1 MTIIKA
7 AKNYKVPAENK
18 PVDQPVEQPV
28 EPTVETPVEEAPIE
42 APVESP
48 VPDENISQDEEG
60 I

>member
-18 PVDQPVEQPV
+18 PVEQPV
-28 EPTVETPVEEAPIE
+28 EPTVEPPVEEAPIE
-42 APVESP
+42 APVEPP